1 MYHNSWNTCAKIA
14 VYCATFFGIAV
25 SGTMLYPIYFIWF
38 PIIYLLVFLMNVSI
52 NNDVYQKTTLVLLK
66 LAIMIAAL
74 LINMACIWLIDKSS
88 ILPIALLQSLIA
100 ILYLICNWLAYAV
113 IGEKV

>member
-1 MYHNSWNTCAKIA
+1 MYHNSWTTCAKIA
-14 VYCATFFGIAV
+14 VYFATFFGIAV

-38 PIIYLLVFLMNVSI
+38 PIIYLLVFLMNLSI
-52 NNDVYQKTTLVLLK
+52 NNDVNQKTTLVLFK

-88 ILPIALLQSLIA
+88 IFTIAFLQSLIA
-100 ILYLICNWLAYAV
+100 ILYIICNWLVYAV